1 MILTHEQGSPVRT
14 AQSLYIFDQSSKAI
28 FVSNCN
34 IDAKNE
40 NFERFK
46 YALVIDQTGIEDR
59 LGHYN
64 LIRNSV
70 LLPMTYCYLSRAS

>member
-34 IDAKNE
+34 IDAKM
-40 NFERFK
+40 K
-46 YALVIDQTGIEDR
+46 IS
-59 LGHYN
+59 
-64 LIRNSV
+64 SV
-70 LLPMTYCYLSRAS
+70 LNTPSLLIKQG